1 MNVQQRGIITL
12 IKSALS
18 GKSHELPEGFSSEG
32 VIDIAREHQISPL
45 VYYGATNCGF
55 DKSSEEMKTLF
66 NNAVPLVML
75 DEAQKEALAE
85 ICEDFISE
93 GIEHMPL
100 KGAVLKS
107 LYPRTE
113 MRVMGD
119 IDILIKTEQ
128 YEKVSAIMENS
139 GYSFQY
145 ESDHELVWGK
155 DLITVELHKS
165 VMTSY
170 NKDFYAY
177 FGDGWKLAK
186 ADLGT
191 LMHSMSD
198 EHFYIYMFVHFAKH
212 YRVSGIGIKHMIDL
226 WVYKKA
232 KTELDWEY
240 VKNELRRLR
249 LYEFFENVEKTLDV
263 WFDDADETF
272 ETKLITDTVFN
283 SGAYGTAEDAEIS
296 KIIRETQRRSSFAS
310 VKLANRIKTVFPS
323 YKQMREK
330 YDFLGKAPVLLPVM
344 WIVRLFHAIIFKREV
359 VFSYIKKQKR
369 LTNEAIYN
377 QKEKLNAVGLD
388 FYSEE
393 DVL

>member
-1 MNVQQRGIITL
+1 MNVEQKGLITL
-12 IKSALS
+12 IKSALNNEVQ
-18 GKSHELPEGFSSEG
+18 KLPENFSLEG
-32 VIDIAREHQISPL
+32 VVDVAREHQISPII
-45 VYYGATNCGF
+45 YYGALNCGI
-55 DKSSEEMKTLF
+55 DKNSEAMKKLF
-66 NNAVPLVML
+66 ENSFPLVIIDEQQRQAL
-75 DEAQKEALAE
+75 DALCQAFEANE
-85 ICEDFISE
+85 IEY
-93 GIEHMPL
+93 MPL
-100 KGAVLKS
+100 KGSVLKS
-107 LYPRTE
+107 LYPWTE
-113 MRVMGD
+113 MRAMGD

-170 NKDFYAY
+170 NKDFYAC

-272 ETKLITDTVFN
+272 ETKLITDMVFN
-283 SGAYGTAEDAEIS
+283 SGAYGTAQDAETS
-296 KIIRETQRRSSFAS
+296 KIIREAQGQSSFVR
-310 VKLANRIKTVFPS
+310 VKLSNRIKTLFLP
-323 YKQMREK
+323 YKQMCKK
-330 YDFLGKAPVLLPVM
+330 YTFLGKAPVLLPVM
-344 WIVRLFHAIIFKREV
+344 WVVRLFDVIIFKQSRV
-359 VFSYIKKQKR
+359 RNYIEKEKR
-369 LTNEAIYN
+369 LTNATIYER
-377 QKEKLNAVGLD
+377 KEKLNAVGLD

-393 DVL
+393 DVK